1 MTEAG
6 CLKKENL
13 GGALECTAQPSSVF
27 VGTEG
32 ACSLEFRVMLG
43 PSLVCFH
50 PSNAAIPPGS
60 DNARLP
66 QAQHYFT
73 CWVFLGQ
80 HQDLV
85 ACRRVVHW
93 PGPRASSPRG
103 LFWAPR
109 FSSPLGRYF
118 WGSLGEIS
126 RFPRQVSAKHGL
138 LLFLLFLALLAHS
151 LFSKI
156 TMWKKQQHPA
166 KLLQYTV
173 CRLCYIICILL
184 CTLEWFV
191 NSVL

>member
-6 CLKKENL
+6 CLKKKTQEEL
-13 GGALECTAQPSSVF
+13 WSALPSPRQCLQGQKGLVHLNSGSCWV
-27 VGTEG
+27 
-32 ACSLEFRVMLG
+32 
-43 PSLVCFH
+43 PLVCFD

-66 QAQHYFT
+66 QARHYFT

-80 HQDLV
+80 HQDLA

-103 LFWAPR
+103 LFWAHR